1 MATSYLATGCSKGKT
16 LEEALAVTDKQV
28 VDALG
33 GLPAHKL
40 HCSVLAEEAIKAA
53 VKDYYDKNGIKYDH
67 SKFPDC
73 AGCEGAC
80 CMV

>member
-1 MATSYLATGCSKGKT
+1 MGKP
-16 LEEALAVTDKQV
+16 LIV
-28 VDALG
+28 VLGAGLG
-33 GLPAHKL
+33 GTIA
-40 HCSVLAEEAIKAA
+40 SYEIKAA